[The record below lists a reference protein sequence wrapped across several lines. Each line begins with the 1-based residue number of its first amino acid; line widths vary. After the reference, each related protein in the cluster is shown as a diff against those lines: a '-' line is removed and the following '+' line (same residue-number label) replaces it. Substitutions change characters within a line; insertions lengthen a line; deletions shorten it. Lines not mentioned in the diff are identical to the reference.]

1 MRIYSMEYPVS
12 SVEKMLKRS
21 GLRVSKDAVMEFAQL
36 LEEITA
42 DIASESD
49 ANAKR
54 NGRKT
59 VSIEDVVAA
68 ERKIV

>member
-1 MRIYSMEYPVS
+1 V
-12 SVEKMLKRS
+12 L
-21 GLRVSKDAVMEFAQL
+21 EFAQL

-59 VSIEDVVAA
+59 VSAEDVAAA
-68 ERKIV
+68 EKKIL